1 MFRSIEAHY
10 VSQRGGGVIGVYEDR
25 LSGLRDLLCH
35 ARGASVLDI
44 GTNHG
49 LIAFEFARYGAALV
63 HGCDIH
69 MHGVNAAREIFTEVA
84 IPSRFEVV
92 NLAEGPTALET
103 AFGQDYLSRYDI
115 VLFLGVY
122 HKLKEQSSDH
132 VIAELIRYLVDR
144 AARFFVIRTGMIG
157 ELGMI
162 LAKTE
167 LHKVHFSALSSVVGP
182 TEIWQRN

>member
-1 MFRSIEAHY
+1 MKARMPSSPDSFSTSVGLDHFANH
-10 VSQRGGGVIGVYEDR
+10 RGAGAVGTYEDR
-25 LSGLRDLLCH
+25 LSGLHDLLCYAEG
-35 ARGASVLDI
+35 ARVLDI

-69 MHGVNAAREIFTEVA
+69 RQGVNAAREIFTEVA
-84 IPSRFEVV
+84 IPSRVEVV
-92 NLAEGPTALET
+92 DLAEGPAALET
-103 AFGQDYLSRYDI
+103 GFGQDYLSRYDI

-122 HKLKEQSSDH
+122 HKLKEQTSDH

-144 AARFFVIRTGMIG
+144 AARFFVIRTAMIR

-162 LAKTE
+162 
-167 LHKVHFSALSSVVGP
+167 
-182 TEIWQRN
+182 